1 MIPSLSEPHLCSRP
15 KQERLTE
22 RKAVTI
28 GVGFLCTDGIV
39 LCADRQITDSGG
51 FKYEERKIFR
61 SLTKEYSLIYSYAG
75 QPDTAKVIFQR
86 LRDALGK
93 CTFPKDDVRACVEEI
108 YKDKMSKEIKTLIG
122 IRIEDVGRYFFRTS
136 KARVVDGGVAEHI
149 GIGDSSAVRYL
160 CDFLLRSQP
169 SIHDAQIIGSYIV
182 SVANRYVE
190 SCGGGPDITTLW
202 FKGTLQEGSGGV
214 FPNQKE
220 RFMAC
225 EEQIG
230 RGLRELLLSGGTAQ
244 LGIMQPDVTPSVSQR
259 SKREP

>member
-1 MIPSLSEPHLCSRP
+1 MKPLPKPHPLPLYP
-15 KQERLTE
+15 KLKRLAE

-61 SLTKEYSLIYSYAG
+61 SLTKEFSLIYSYAG
-75 QPDTAKVIFQR
+75 QPDTAKVLFQR
-86 LRDALGK
+86 LRDALKK
-93 CTFPKDDVRACVEEI
+93 CDFPQDDVRSCVEDI
-108 YKDKMSKEIKTLIG
+108 FKDRMSKEVKTLIG
-122 IRIEDVGRYFFRTS
+122 IRVKDVGGYFFRTS
-136 KARVVDGGVAEHI
+136 KTRVVDGEVAEHI
-149 GIGDSSAVRYL
+149 GVGDSSAVRYL

-182 SVANRYVE
+182 SVANKYVE
-190 SCGGGPDITTLW
+190 FCSGGPDITTLW

-214 FPNQKE
+214 YPNQKE

-230 RGLRELLLSGGTAQ
+230 RALRELLLSGGTAQ
-244 LGIMQPDVTPSVSQR
+244 LGIIQPEIKPPKSD
-259 SKREP
+259 